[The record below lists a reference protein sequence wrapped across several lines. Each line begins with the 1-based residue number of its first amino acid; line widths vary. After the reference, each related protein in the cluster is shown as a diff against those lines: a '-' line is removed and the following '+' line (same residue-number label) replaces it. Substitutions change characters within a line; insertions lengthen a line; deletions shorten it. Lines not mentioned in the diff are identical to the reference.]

1 MTFNP
6 MRSLNSTNPISIPCG
21 RCTGCKLERSRQ
33 WAVRCMHEAS
43 LHQENCFITLT
54 YSNDHLPVDYSVHPR
69 DLQLFFKRLRKQ
81 LFPTKIRFFACGEY
95 GETNLRPHYHALIFG
110 HSPQDKTLYETTP
123 RGDRLYLSKSLQKS
137 WPFGLVMVGALTFES
152 AAYTARYAMKKQTGP
167 QAETYYLRQ
176 HPLHGFICRVRP
188 EFLNMSRRPGIGAEW
203 INKYRPEVFPSDS
216 VLVRERLVKPPRYY
230 LNQLTE
236 EEKQAISR
244 QRRKDG
250 LINKGERNNRRRA
263 AKAEVRDARISTLQ
277 RKL

>member
-43 LHQENCFITLT
+43 LHQDNCFITLT

-203 INKYRPEVFPSDS
+203 INKFRPEVFPSDS

-230 LNQLTE
+230 LNQLSE
-236 EEKQAISR
+236 EEKEAISR

-250 LINKGERNNRRRA
+250 LINKGERNNRRRV